1 MNKNGMTEA
10 AEKALR
16 ETLGR
21 ALEFDQIV
29 NMPGWKRIQDY
40 YQNKVQCFTTEVII
54 SDKPLSEFEA
64 ERSEIRGIRG
74 LLNSIQNDLEELK
87 NERKAPRLTDE

>member
-10 AEKALR
+10 AEQALR
-16 ETLGR
+16 DTLGR

-29 NMPGWKRIQDY
+29 NMPGWKRIEAY
-40 YQNKVQCFTTEVII
+40 YQNKVQRFTTDVIL
-54 SDKPLSEFEA
+54 SEKPLVEFEV
-64 ERSEIRGIRG
+64 ERSEIKGIRG

-87 NERKAPRLTDE
+87 NERKAPRLTEE

>member
-16 ETLGR
+16 DTLGR
-21 ALEFDQIV
+21 AIEFDQIV
-29 NMPGWKRIQDY
+29 NMPGWKRIESY
-40 YQNKVQCFTTEVII
+40 YQNKVQRFTTEVIL
-54 SDKPLSEFEA
+54 SEKPLSEFES
-64 ERSEIRGIRG
+64 ERSEIKGIRG

-87 NERKAPRLTDE
+87 NERKAPRLTNE

>member
-21 ALEFDQIV
+21 AIEFDQLV
-29 NMPGWKRIQDY
+29 NMPGWKRIESY
-40 YQNKVQCFTTEVII
+40 YANKVQQFTNDVLL
-54 SDKPLSEFEA
+54 SDKPLSDFESR
-64 ERSEIRGIRG
+64 RSEINGIRG
-74 LLNSIQNDLEELK
+74 LLNHISSDLEELK